1 MAGKYATQ
9 TSVPVT
15 KTRQEI
21 EDLVHKYGA
30 TQYMSAYNATRS
42 FVGFTMKDRQ
52 VRFLVPL
59 PDPADSVFT
68 RYRDRYGYER
78 PRTAEAAKKEW
89 EQACRSRWRALLLV
103 IKAKLEAVEI
113 GISTFDTEFMA
124 NIVLPD
130 GSLVGAMVQPRIATA
145 YETREM
151 PDLLPDYSN
160 GATE

>member
-21 EDLVHKYGA
+21 EELVNKYGA
-30 TQYMSAYNATRS
+30 TQYMSAYDATRS
-42 FVGFTMKDRQ
+42 FVGFTMQDRQ
-52 VRFLVPL
+52 VHFLVPL
-59 PDPADSVFT
+59 PNPADRAFT
-68 RYRDRYGYER
+68 CYRDRYGYER
-78 PRTAEAAKKEW
+78 ARTADAAKKEW
-89 EQACRSRWRALLLV
+89 EQACRTRWRALLLV
-103 IKAKLEAVEI
+103 IKAKLEAVAV

-160 GATE
+160 GAQE